1 MDTRSLTDNIAK
13 VRSRISAAVTAAE
26 RDPASVELIAVSKTK
41 PASLIEQAHAVG
53 LRHFGENYVNEALEK
68 LKVCEH
74 LSICWHFIGPL
85 QSNKTRAVAEHFD
98 WIHSIDRL
106 KLARRLNDQ
115 RPDSLSPL
123 NICLQTNLDQEAT
136 KSGITDDAELVDL
149 VAAISELPNLR
160 LRGLMA
166 IPPAQ
171 NNHDAQRQAFAR
183 VRELSLQYCAPVGA
197 NELSMGM
204 SGDLEAAIAEGA
216 TMVRIGTDIF
226 GTRYNAHPK

>member
-1 MDTRSLTDNIAK
+1 M
-13 VRSRISAAVTAAE
+13 AAASTAR

-41 PASLIEQAHAVG
+41 PASLIEQAYAVG
-53 LRHFGENYVNEALEK
+53 LRHFGENYVSEALEK
-68 LKVCEH
+68 IEVCKH
-74 LSICWHFIGPL
+74 LTICWHFIGPL

-136 KSGITDDAELVDL
+136 KSGITDEAELVDL

-171 NNHDAQRQAFAR
+171 NNQDAQRQAFAR
-183 VRELSLQYCAPVGA
+183 VRELSLQYCAPLGA

-226 GTRYNAHPK
+226 GTRYNARPK

>member
-41 PASLIEQAHAVG
+41 PASLIEQACAVG
-53 LRHFGENYVNEALEK
+53 LRHFGENYVSEALEK
-68 LKVCEH
+68 IEVCEH

-123 NICLQTNLDQEAT
+123 NICLQTNFDQEAT
-136 KSGITDDAELVDL
+136 KSGITDEAELVDL
-149 VAAISELPNLR
+149 VAAISELPKLR
-160 LRGLMA
+160 LRGLMV

-171 NNHDAQRQAFAR
+171 NNPDAQR
-183 VRELSLQYCAPVGA
+183 LSL
-197 NELSMGM
+197 
-204 SGDLEAAIAEGA
+204 IH
-216 TMVRIGTDIF
+216 I
-226 GTRYNAHPK
+226 

>member
-68 LKVCEH
+68 IKVCEH

-123 NICLQTNLDQEAT
+123 NICLQTNFDQEAT
-136 KSGITDDAELVDL
+136 KSGITDEAELVDL
-149 VAAISELPNLR
+149 VAAISELPKLR
-160 LRGLMA
+160 LRGLMV
-166 IPPAQ
+166 IPPVQ
-171 NNHDAQRQAFAR
+171 NNPDAQRQAFAR
-183 VRELSLQYCAPVGA
+183 VRELSLQHCAALGA

>member
-1 MDTRSLTDNIAK
+1 MDSRSLTDNIAK
-13 VRSRISAAVTAAE
+13 VRSRISAAVTAAG

-41 PASLIEQAHAVG
+41 PASLIEQAYEVG
-53 LRHFGENYVNEALEK
+53 LRHFGENYVSEALKKIE
-68 LKVCEH
+68 VCKH
-74 LSICWHFIGPL
+74 LTICWHFIGPL

-136 KSGITDDAELVDL
+136 KSGITDEAELVDL
-149 VAAISELPNLR
+149 VAAVSELPNLR

-171 NNHDAQRQAFAR
+171 NNQDAQRQAFAR

-226 GTRYNAHPK
+226 GTRYNAQPK

>member
-1 MDTRSLTDNIAK
+1 MDSRSLTDNIAK
-13 VRSRISAAVTAAE
+13 VRSRILAAASTAR

-41 PASLIEQAHAVG
+41 PASLIEQAYEAG
-53 LRHFGENYVNEALEK
+53 LRHFGENYVSEALKKIE
-68 LKVCEH
+68 VCEH

-136 KSGITDDAELVDL
+136 KSGITDEAELVDL

-171 NNHDAQRQAFAR
+171 NNQDAQRQAFAR
-183 VRELSLQYCAPVGA
+183 VRELSLQYCAPLGA

>member
-68 LKVCEH
+68 IKVCEH

-136 KSGITDDAELVDL
+136 KSGITDEAELVDL
-149 VAAISELPNLR
+149 VAAISELPKLR
-160 LRGLMA
+160 LRGLMV

-171 NNHDAQRQAFAR
+171 NKPDAQRQAFSR
-183 VRELSLQYCAPVGA
+183 VRELSLQHCAALGA

-226 GTRYNAHPK
+226 GTRYNTHPK

>member
-1 MDTRSLTDNIAK
+1 MDSRLLTDNITK

-41 PASLIEQAHAVG
+41 PASLIEQAYAEG
-53 LRHFGENYVNEALEK
+53 LRHFGENYVAEALEK
-68 LKVCEH
+68 INLCQH

-85 QSNKTRAVAEHFD
+85 QSNKTRSVAEHFD

-115 RPDSLSPL
+115 RPKSLPPL
-123 NICLQTNLDQEAT
+123 NICLQTNLDQEPT
-136 KSGITDDAELVDL
+136 KSGITDDAELTDL
-149 VAAISELPNLR
+149 MTAISEMPRLQ

-166 IPPAQ
+166 IPPA
-171 NNHDAQRQAFAR
+171 NNNSSSQRHAFAK
-183 VRELSLQYCAPVGA
+183 VRELSLQHCAPLGA

-226 GTRYNAHPK
+226 GTRYTARPK

>member
-13 VRSRISAAVTAAE
+13 VRSRISAAVTAAG
-26 RDPASVELIAVSKTK
+26 RDTASVELIAVSKTK
-41 PASLIEQAHAVG
+41 PASLIEQAYAVG
-53 LRHFGENYVNEALEK
+53 LRHFGENYVSEALEK
-68 LKVCEH
+68 IKVCEH

-123 NICLQTNLDQEAT
+123 NICLQTNLEQEAT
-136 KSGITDDAELVDL
+136 KSGITDEAELVDL

-166 IPPAQ
+166 IPPAL
-171 NNHDAQRQAFAR
+171 NNPDAQRQAFGR
-183 VRELSLQYCAPVGA
+183 VRELSLQHCAPLGA

-226 GTRYNAHPK
+226 GTRYNDQPK